1 MDIHNAIFNLY
12 PSVANINGDSDAR
25 DSDGNKVELDQD
37 LIYIEIKRLEN
48 EYNSQEYAR
57 NRQGAYPSIPD
68 QLDDIYHNGL
78 EGWRNTIK
86 NIKDKFPK
94 PNG

>member
-12 PSVANINGDSDAR
+12 PNVVNINGDSDAR

-37 LIYIEIKRLEN
+37 LIDIEIKRLEN